1 VSSKIIELVISVF
14 AGSALG
20 VFYFTGLWWTV
31 RKLPLV
37 RSPAILSLGSFLL
50 RTAVV
55 LAGFYLA
62 MGGQWERL
70 AACLVG
76 FLAARL
82 VLVRRF
88 GPERLKKG

>member
-1 VSSKIIELVISVF
+1 MSSKIIELVISVF